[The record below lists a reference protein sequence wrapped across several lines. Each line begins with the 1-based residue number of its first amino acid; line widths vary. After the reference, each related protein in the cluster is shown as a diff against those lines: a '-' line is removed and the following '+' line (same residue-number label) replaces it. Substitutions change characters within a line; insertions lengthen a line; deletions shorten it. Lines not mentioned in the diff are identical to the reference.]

1 MIPFLKIAVVV
12 MGILI
17 VGGLAVIGVKIYQD
31 SIKVAETFGEE
42 PMEAVETVEVAEAAP
57 VPSPEPQTQTQ
68 MQVVTTTAIAPYT
81 AAVEHLDLGRGARV
95 QSMIAE
101 GHRLI
106 LNVRTASGIERV
118 VIIDMNSGTVLGD
131 IALEAPR

>member
-1 MIPFLKIAVVV
+1 MIPFLKIAFVV

-31 SIKVAETFGEE
+31 SIKVVETFGEE

-57 VPSPEPQTQTQ
+57 VPSPEPQTQ

>member
-1 MIPFLKIAVVV
+1 MILFLKIAVVF

-31 SIKVAETFGEE
+31 TIKVAETLGEE
-42 PMEAVETVEVAEAAP
+42 PLEAVPEP
-57 VPSPEPQTQTQ
+57 QLLSQEPQTQTK
-68 MQVVTTTAIAPYT
+68 VVTANAIAPYT
-81 AAVEHLDLGRGARV
+81 AAVEHLNLGRDARV

-118 VIIDMNSGTVLGD
+118 VIIDMNGGMVLGD

>member
-1 MIPFLKIAVVV
+1 MIPFLKIAVVF

-31 SIKVAETFGEE
+31 TIKVAETLGEE
-42 PMEAVETVEVAEAAP
+42 PVEP
-57 VPSPEPQTQTQ
+57 QLLSLEPQTQTQ
-68 MQVVTTTAIAPYT
+68 TQTKVVTANAIAPYT
-81 AAVEHLDLGRGARV
+81 AAVEHLNLGRDARV

-118 VIIDMNSGTVLGD
+118 VIIDMNSGMVLGD

>member
-1 MIPFLKIAVVV
+1 MIPFHKIAVVV

-57 VPSPEPQTQTQ
+57 VPSPEPQTQ

>member
-31 SIKVAETFGEE
+31 SIKVVETFGEE

-57 VPSPEPQTQTQ
+57 VPSPEPQTQ

-118 VIIDMNSGTVLGD
+118 VIINMNSGTVLGD

>member
-1 MIPFLKIAVVV
+1 
-12 MGILI
+12 
-17 VGGLAVIGVKIYQD
+17 
-31 SIKVAETFGEE
+31 
-42 PMEAVETVEVAEAAP
+42 MEAVETVEVAEAAP
-57 VPSPEPQTQTQ
+57 VPSPEPQTQ

>member
-1 MIPFLKIAVVV
+1 MILFLKIAVVF

-31 SIKVAETFGEE
+31 TIKVAETLGEE
-42 PMEAVETVEVAEAAP
+42 PVEAVPEP
-57 VPSPEPQTQTQ
+57 QLLSPEPQTQTK
-68 MQVVTTTAIAPYT
+68 VVTANAIAPYT
-81 AAVEHLDLGRGARV
+81 AAVEHLNLGRDARV

-118 VIIDMNSGTVLGD
+118 VIIDMNGGMVLGD

>member
-57 VPSPEPQTQTQ
+57 VPSPEPQTQ

-81 AAVEHLDLGRGARV
+81 AVVEHLDLGRGARV

-118 VIIDMNSGTVLGD
+118 VIIDMNSGTLLGD

>member
-57 VPSPEPQTQTQ
+57 VPSPEPQTQ

-118 VIIDMNSGTVLGD
+118 VIIDMNGGMVLGD

>member
-42 PMEAVETVEVAEAAP
+42 PMEAVEVAEAAP
-57 VPSPEPQTQTQ
+57 VPSPEPQTQ

>member
-57 VPSPEPQTQTQ
+57 VPSPEPQTQ

>member
-1 MIPFLKIAVVV
+1 MILFLKIAVVF

-31 SIKVAETFGEE
+31 TIKVAETLGEE
-42 PMEAVETVEVAEAAP
+42 PLEAVPEP
-57 VPSPEPQTQTQ
+57 QLLSPEPQTQTK
-68 MQVVTTTAIAPYT
+68 VVTANAIAPYT
-81 AAVEHLDLGRGARV
+81 AAVEHLNLGRDARV

-118 VIIDMNSGTVLGD
+118 VIIDMNGGMVLGD

>member
-57 VPSPEPQTQTQ
+57 VPSPEPQTQ

-118 VIIDMNSGTVLGD
+118 VIIDMNSGTLLGD